1 MNKRLKDAA
10 RLVTAEG
17 LPPSVKE
24 ESYVVYMW
32 GKQIPSNSVVG
43 VKINPYKKYK
53 VTKKRIVEIDVRKDF
68 KDFVQKH
75 PNKSLDVLLQEFVS
89 NYKSNHLSMLER
101 AAKVKQNAESVAA
114 STGSEVGTD

>member
-10 RLVTAEG
+10 RLVAAEG

-24 ESYVVYMW
+24 ESYVTQCY
-32 GKQIPSNSVVG
+32 GYDLPANSVLG
-43 VKINPYKKYK
+43 MKIIPHKIYT

-75 PNKSLDVLLQEFVS
+75 PSKPLEVLLQEFVS
-89 NYKSNHLSMLER
+89 NYKANHLSMLER